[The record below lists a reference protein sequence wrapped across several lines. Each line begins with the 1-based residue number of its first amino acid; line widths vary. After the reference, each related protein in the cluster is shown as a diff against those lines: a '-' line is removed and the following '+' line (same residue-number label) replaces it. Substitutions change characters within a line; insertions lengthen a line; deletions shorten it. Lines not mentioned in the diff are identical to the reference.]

1 MQIPPWIRNV
11 FIVVA
16 VIWLGHRLAVD
27 VLIDWLWFDAVG
39 YDTVFRTTI
48 TAQIGCW
55 VAGFAL
61 AAVVL
66 GLNLRVASGR
76 APLNL
81 MRLGILMQQANL
93 PPDRIRGMVR
103 LAVLAAIGL
112 PAFLIA
118 SAVSSQWLDVLVLA
132 HQQPFDV
139 ADPVFGLDASF
150 HVFVLPVLTFAR
162 GLLVGLIGLAG
173 VQAFV
178 WYAFQAVS
186 RSRERPQLAPEA
198 RGHLLVLGAGLFL
211 LVAAGWYLDRF
222 GLLTGRQGV
231 AWGVGAADEAAR
243 LPGYFVMVVASLGV
257 SITLAL
263 STLRTGL
270 RLPAGAAVAYV
281 LARILVVGVWP
292 QVVQDYSVRPNELA
306 KERPYIERAI
316 AATRLGYGLERIEVR
331 PFDAATGLTMADV
344 EANPLTVDNIR
355 VWDTRPLLT
364 TYRQIQEIRTYY
376 EFNDVDVD
384 RYTLNGVPRQVML
397 TARELDYSRLPSE
410 GRSWMNQRLQYT
422 HGYGLTMSPVNV
434 VTTDGLPELFIQD
447 IPPVSTI
454 DIEVTRPEIYYG
466 ESTDQY
472 VIVKTSAEEFDYPMG
487 DQNVYTRY
495 DGAGGVPIG
504 TLPKKVLFALWFGEL
519 DVLLS
524 NYIEPDSRVMLRR
537 DIRSR
542 VEALAPFLRYDKDPY
557 LVVEDG
563 RMRWV
568 LDAYTA
574 TDRFP
579 YSEPFDARPGRR
591 SFNYIR
597 NSVKVVIDAYDGTV
611 DFYISDPDDP
621 IVKAYASVFAGTFRS
636 MEDLPDSLRA
646 HLRYPSDFFDVQAR
660 MYRTYHMSDPPVF
673 YNREDLWEIPRE
685 LYGGDD
691 QKMESYYLI
700 MKLPEEERA
709 EFILLVPFVPSGKPN
724 MIAWMAARCDPEHY
738 GDLVLY
744 QFPKQKLIYGPRQ
757 IEARIDQDPD
767 ISEMMT
773 LWGQGGSE
781 VRRGNLLVI
790 PIADSLLYVEPLY
803 LQAASSELPELKRII
818 VSYENRIAMETSLE
832 KALAKVFAP
841 AGVARATEPRGESG
855 DAPEARAPV
864 APGSGWQELAV
875 RAGEAWS
882 AAEAARVAGDWAAYG
897 AALDELEAAVQ
908 ALEASAG
915 SAPPAVPS
923 TTEAE
928 ATGSGEPPAPVTEAA
943 PPAE

>member
-11 FIVVA
+11 AILLAVV
-16 VIWLGHRLAVD
+16 WLGHRLVVD

-39 YDTVFRTTI
+39 YDTVFQTTI
-48 TAQIGCW
+48 TAQAACWIGGFL
-55 VAGFAL
+55 VA
-61 AAVVL
+61 AAVL
-66 GLNLRVASGR
+66 ALNLRLATGR

-81 MRLGILMQQANL
+81 MRLGIMMQQANL
-93 PPDRIRGMVR
+93 PPDRIRGLVR
-103 LAVLAAIGL
+103 LALAVAVGL
-112 PAFLIA
+112 PAFVIA
-118 SAVSSQWLDVLVLA
+118 GAVSRQWLDVLVLA
-132 HQQPFDV
+132 HQQSFGTT
-139 ADPVFGLDASF
+139 DPVFGLDAGF
-150 HVFVLPVLTFAR
+150 YVFVLPVLTFAR
-162 GLLVGLIGLAG
+162 GLLVGLVGLAG
-173 VQAFV
+173 IQAFA
-178 WYAFQAVS
+178 WYGFQAVS
-186 RSRERPQLAPEA
+186 RSRERPQLAPQA
-198 RGHLLVLGAGLFL
+198 RGHLLVLGAALFM

-222 GLLTGRQGV
+222 GLLTSKQGV

-243 LPGYFVMVVASLGV
+243 LPGYLVMVGASVGVAV
-257 SITLAL
+257 ALAV
-263 STLRTGL
+263 STLREGL
-270 RLPAGAAVAYV
+270 RLPAFAAVAYV
-281 LARILVVGVWP
+281 LARVLVAGVWP
-292 QVVQDYSVRPNELA
+292 QVVQDYSIGPNELA

-316 AATRLGYGLERIEVR
+316 EATRVGYGLERIEVR
-331 PFDAATGLTMADV
+331 PFEAATGLTMDDV

-384 RYTLNGVPRQVML
+384 RYTLGGVPRQVML
-397 TARELDYSRLPSE
+397 TARELDYARLPSE
-410 GRSWMNQRLQYT
+410 GRSWVNERLQYT

-447 IPPVSTI
+447 IPPSSTI
-454 DIEVTRPEIYYG
+454 DLEITRPEIYYG

-495 DGAGGVPIG
+495 EGKGGVPFG
-504 TLPKKVLFALWFGEL
+504 TLPKKILFALWFGEL

-537 DIRSR
+537 DIRTR
-542 VEALAPFLRYDKDPY
+542 VKALAPFLEYDQDPY

-568 LDAYTA
+568 LDAYTV

-579 YSEPFDARPGRR
+579 YSEPFDSRPGRG

-597 NSVKVVIDAYDGTV
+597 NAVKVVIDAYDGTV

-621 IVKAYASVFAGTFRS
+621 IVQAYASVFAGTFRA
-636 MEDLPDSLRA
+636 MADLPPSLQA
-646 HLRYPSDFFDVQAR
+646 HLRYPTDFFDIQAR
-660 MYRTYHMSDPPVF
+660 MYRTYHMSDPTVF
-673 YNREDLWEIPRE
+673 YNREDLWEIPTE

-700 MKLPEEERA
+700 MKLPEEDRA

-832 KALAKVFAP
+832 RALAKVFAP
-841 AGVARATEPRGESG
+841 GALPPPVEGPREAFG
-855 DAPEARAPV
+855 APPDVRAPV
-864 APGSGWQELAV
+864 AAGAGWKGLAV
-875 RAGEAWS
+875 RAAESW
-882 AAEAARVAGDWAAYG
+882 AAADRARVAGDWAAYG
-897 AALDELEAAVQ
+897 AALAELEAAVQ
-908 ALEASAG
+908 ALEAAAETPVDETAG
-915 SAPPAVPS
+915 LVPVAPPV
-923 TTEAE
+923 
-928 ATGSGEPPAPVTEAA
+928 APE
-943 PPAE
+943 

>member
-11 FIVVA
+11 FIALAVV
-16 VIWLGHRLAVD
+16 WLGHRLAVD

-48 TAQIGCW
+48 TAQAATW
-55 VAGFAL
+55 VGGFLVAAAAL
-61 AAVVL
+61 A
-66 GLNLRVASGR
+66 LNLRLATRR

-81 MRLGILMQQANL
+81 MRLGIMMQQANL
-93 PPDRIRGMVR
+93 SPDRIRGMVR
-103 LAVLAAIGL
+103 LVLVVAVGL
-112 PAFLIA
+112 PAFAIA
-118 SAVSSQWLDVLVLA
+118 GAVSAQWLDVLVLA
-132 HQQPFDV
+132 HQQSFGTT
-139 ADPVFGLDASF
+139 DPVFGMDAGF
-150 HVFVLPVLTFAR
+150 YVFVLPVLTFAR
-162 GLLVGLIGLAG
+162 GLLVGLVGLAAI
-173 VQAFV
+173 QAFA
-178 WYAFQAVS
+178 WYGFQAVS
-186 RSRERPQLAPEA
+186 RSRERPEFAPQA
-198 RGHLLVLGAGLFL
+198 RGHLLVLGALLFL

-222 GLLTGRQGV
+222 GLLTGKQGV

-243 LPGYFVMVVASLGV
+243 LPGYLIMVGASVGV
-257 SITLAL
+257 SVTLAI
-263 STLRTGL
+263 STVRDGL
-270 RLPAGAAVAYV
+270 RLPAFAAVFYV
-281 LARILVVGVWP
+281 LARVLVAGVWP
-292 QVVQDYSVRPNELA
+292 QVVQDYSIRPNELA

-316 AATRLGYGLERIEVR
+316 EATRLGYGLERIEVR
-331 PFDAATGLTMADV
+331 PFEAATGLTMADV

-397 TARELDYSRLPSE
+397 TARELDYARLPSE
-410 GRSWMNQRLQYT
+410 GRSWVNQRLQYT

-447 IPPVSTI
+447 IPPASTI
-454 DIEVTRPEIYYG
+454 DLEVTRPEVYYG

-472 VIVKTSAEEFDYPMG
+472 VIVKTSAQEFDYPMG

-495 DGAGGVPIG
+495 EGKGGVPIG

-537 DIRSR
+537 DIRTR
-542 VEALAPFLRYDKDPY
+542 VEALAPFLEYDADPY

-568 LDAYTA
+568 LDAYTV

-579 YSEPFDARPGRR
+579 YSEPFDSRPGRK

-621 IVKAYASVFAGTFRS
+621 IVQAYASVFAGTFRS
-636 MEDLPDSLRA
+636 MDELPASLDA
-646 HLRYPSDFFDVQAR
+646 HLRYPSDFFDIQAR
-660 MYRTYHMSDPPVF
+660 MYRTYHMSDPTVF

-841 AGVARATEPRGESG
+841 AGLPEAPKARADGEPT
-855 DAPEARAPV
+855 PEARAPV
-864 APGSGWQELAV
+864 AEGSGWQLLAV

-897 AALDELEAAVQ
+897 AALEELEAAVQ
-908 ALEASAG
+908 ALEAAAG
-915 SAPPAVPS
+915 SPADDAAEVAAPEAPPA
-923 TTEAE
+923 
-928 ATGSGEPPAPVTEAA
+928 PAPEAPAA
-943 PPAE
+943 P